1 MKLYESDEQM
11 NAWDFI
17 ENKNIDVIENDDD
30 INQEVSYICPKCQKK
45 YKEKTN
51 AFYKKECEECRKNDI
66 VYYLSGKWKYQH
78 YTKEALNWLLIIV
91 FSIFSSVI
99 TVELEALDVQ
109 FAYMTVCYTVFFF
122 GVYML
127 LSQYLQSRFL
137 KNPEY
142 QRFCLTTFLLLKNE
156 DIFSLTQQINLS
168 LAGIIRQ
175 NLQLN
180 CLNENIVYKIKTD
193 NKYFCKLLNKN
204 REAKSLGKLIKNDMY
219 YNQMVSEFETK
230 SMINF
235 KAENKILYTALEF
248 LITFIGI
255 FLTVVNYISNWERF
269 GWKSLTIFIA
279 LAVLLFLIIIPLIK
293 FHERN
298 KIQATKMRLIVV
310 SSAIA
315 KKYNQDKEEREKLL
329 EENK

>member
-1 MKLYESDEQM
+1 MKLYESEEQM

-45 YKEKTN
+45 YREKVN
-51 AFYKKECEECRKNDI
+51 AFYNKKCEECRKNDI
-66 VYYLSGKWKYQH
+66 VYYLTGKWKYRH
-78 YTKEALNWLLIIV
+78 YTKEVLNWLLIIF
-91 FSIFSSVI
+91 FSFISSII
-99 TVELEALDVQ
+99 TVDLEVFDIQ
-109 FAYMTVCYTVFFF
+109 FAYMTVCYAVFFC
-122 GVYML
+122 GVYIL
-127 LSQYLQSRFL
+127 LSQYFQMRFL
-137 KNPEY
+137 KNPAY
-142 QRFCLTTFLLLKNE
+142 QRFCLTTFLLLNKE

-193 NKYFCKLLNKN
+193 NKYFYKLLNKN
-204 REAKSLGKLIKNDMY
+204 RESKSLRKLIKNDMY

-298 KIQATKMRLIVV
+298 KIHAAKMRLIVV

-315 KKYNQDKEEREKLL
+315 KKCNKN
-329 EENK
+329 EENL